1 MKKTISRIVS
11 FVVATALAVSFSTA
25 ALAQGSQSAT
35 VTKAIDLKAATVSR
49 VVGPYVMTY
58 NNDTRL
64 PMGSFVPDDPSFDAS
79 EESPESPESPGSSE
93 LPAPPSPPEVD
104 TRLDGNG
111 MIKTIPTVL
120 GNITLSDDC
129 EMFSA
134 YYYNFFEY
142 VYNTKYFSKKDTLT
156 LTMPEGVKAF
166 GFRVI
171 SDCTNSAKI
180 TAKTDDGTTLIT
192 NYREEGPTNDND
204 VANGIAFY
212 SETSDIKSI
221 TISYVQDD
229 FRGFVLGDIYIN
241 SLDIRTLFSKTNKT
255 VTGEDFA
262 TVALNSI
269 NKNDLFM
276 KLIKEYSILKDIK
289 LVQNGNAV
297 TEAKKA
303 GSYDLVLTVD
313 NINQMGLYTMFD
325 ELNNVIEPISP
336 DVAINKIELPPEDAI
351 NKIQFDQN
359 YRLAIDNQ
367 GFDKISEYVNNM
379 IKEEGYSDIVL
390 TTSTIVI
397 KDFIK
402 LNEKVEVIPDEDTPL
417 APVDNPKTG
426 ATTLAVTLMFVA
438 VASVITTV
446 VLKKKSK

>member
-1 MKKTISRIVS
+1 MKKKISRIAS
-11 FVVATALAVSFSTA
+11 FVVATALVVSFSTA
-25 ALAQGSQSAT
+25 AFAQGSQSET

-49 VVGPYVMTY
+49 VIGPYLMSY

-64 PMGSFVPDDPSFDAS
+64 PMANSEPDGPSFDAS
-79 EESPESPESPGSSE
+79 D
-93 LPAPPSPPEVD
+93 APPAPPEVD
-104 TRLDGNG
+104 TSLDENG
-111 MIKTIPTVL
+111 MVKTIPTKL
-120 GNITLSDDC
+120 GDITFSDEC
-129 EMFSA
+129 EISSER
-134 YYYNFFEY
+134 YYHFFEY
-142 VYNTKYFSKKDTLT
+142 VYNTKYFSEKDTLT

-171 SDCTNSAKI
+171 SECTDSAKI

-204 VANGIAFY
+204 VENGIAFY

-229 FRGFVLGDIYIN
+229 FRGFALGDIYIN
-241 SLDIRTLFSKTNKT
+241 SFDIRTLFSKTNKT
-255 VTGEDFA
+255 ATGEDFA
-262 TVALNSI
+262 PEMLKAVNS
-269 NKNDLFM
+269 KDLFM
-276 KLIKEYSILKDIK
+276 KLIKEYAILKDIN
-289 LVQNGNAV
+289 LVQNGNVV
-297 TEAKKA
+297 TEAKEV
-303 GSYDLVLTVD
+303 GSYNLVLTVD
-313 NINQMGLYTMFD
+313 NINHQRLYLMLN
-325 ELNNVIEPISP
+325 ELYNVTTPIPQS
-336 DVAINKIELPPEDAI
+336 AMA

-359 YRLAIDNQ
+359 YRSAIDNQ

-379 IKEEGYSDIVL
+379 INSNDYNDKVL

-402 LNEKVEVIPDEDTPL
+402 LNAKVEVLPEEGTPL
-417 APVDNPKTG
+417 APVDNPNTG
-426 ATTLAVTLMFVA
+426 ATTVAVTLMFVA

>member
-1 MKKTISRIVS
+1 MKKTISRIAS
-11 FVVATALAVSFSTA
+11 FVVATALVVSFSTA
-25 ALAQGSQSAT
+25 AFAQESQSET

-49 VVGPYVMTY
+49 VIGPYLMSY

-64 PMGSFVPDDPSFDAS
+64 PMANSEPDGPSFDAS
-79 EESPESPESPGSSE
+79 DAP
-93 LPAPPSPPEVD
+93 PAPPELD
-104 TRLDGNG
+104 TSLDGNG
-111 MIKTIPTVL
+111 LVKTIPTVL
-120 GNITLSDDC
+120 GNITLSDEC
-129 EMFSA
+129 EIFSND
-134 YYYNFFEY
+134 YYHFFEY
-142 VYNTKYFSKKDTLT
+142 ENNSKYFSEKDTLT

-171 SDCTNSAKI
+171 SECTDSAKI

-204 VANGIAFY
+204 VENGIAFY

-229 FRGFVLGDIYIN
+229 FRGFALGDIYIN
-241 SLDIRTLFSKTNKT
+241 SFDIRTLFSKTNKT
-255 VTGEDFA
+255 ATGEDFA
-262 TVALNSI
+262 PEMLKAVNS
-269 NKNDLFM
+269 KDLFM

-289 LVQNGNAV
+289 LVQNGNVV

-303 GSYDLVLTVD
+303 GSYDLVLTVN

-417 APVDNPKTG
+417 TPVDNPKTG

-446 VLKKKSK
+446 VLKKKAK